1 MKIDKINGT
10 KTCPVMLTL
19 VTVRFFVCIGL
30 HERLIAIL
38 CPYKSLATPLL
49 LLSSFPPTAYYDG
62 ARITNVPQDEH
73 TRFPALNLSV
83 SEDDKQHDDCYR
95 EEAHV
100 TEERDGVDPEWTD
113 DAHGTDNARH
123 DEGGCTKELAYG
135 QATRI
140 CTHSGESSK
149 HVWACVPK
157 CEECYTGHVF
167 VEPKELGNGGE
178 IRCEKIGGRY
188 AEGGEEEE
196 EP

>member
-1 MKIDKINGT
+1 MKIDKINET

-19 VTVRFFVCIGL
+19 VTVRFFVCIWLMRGSSL
-30 HERLIAIL
+30 YSARTKRLV
-38 CPYKSLATPLL
+38 TPLL
-49 LLSSFPPTAYYDG
+49 LLSSFPPTAYYDS

-123 DEGGCTKELAYG
+123 DGGRTKELAYG
-135 QATRI
+135 QAT
-140 CTHSGESSK
+140 
-149 HVWACVPK
+149 
-157 CEECYTGHVF
+157 
-167 VEPKELGNGGE
+167 
-178 IRCEKIGGRY
+178 
-188 AEGGEEEE
+188 
-196 EP
+196 